1 MESCDLK
8 IIDKQ
13 KILIVHNFYQQQGGE
28 DSYIFKEKNLL
39 EQHGHIVILYT
50 KQNAE
55 IQNMSLRQKVMLPLN
70 SFFNLKVFN
79 DIRRIL
85 REEQVSIVHVHNT
98 LALIS
103 PSVYYAALFCKIP
116 VIQTIHNFRL
126 ICPSA
131 TLFHNGKIC
140 EDCLKKGLFMA
151 VKQKCYRKSRLETL
165 ICVSSLKIHRALG
178 IYKKINYICLTN
190 FNKEKLLQIN
200 HGKKI
205 YIDKN
210 KVFVKPILYGLQG
223 DYTNYR
229 TRQNIIVFFGRH
241 EKNKGVYTLVS
252 AWKAIDKFS
261 LIICGKGPETSNM
274 QRIVSKS
281 GISNIEF
288 RGYVTDKEK
297 EDLISKAFAVVIP
310 SMWYEGFPMT
320 ILESY
325 AYGTPIIGG
334 DIGNV
339 GNIILK
345 DHTGVTFKHDDA
357 EDLVKAVERL
367 EAINN
372 EEFSRHIYEIYN
384 KKYNSEENYRQLKHI
399 YDTVCGKKS
408 D

>member
-55 IQNMSLRQKVMLPLN
+55 IQNMSLRQKAMLPLN

-79 DIRRIL
+79 DIRRII

-103 PSVYYAALFCKIP
+103 PSVYYAALFCRIP

-126 ICPSA
+126 LCPSA
-131 TLFHNGKIC
+131 TLFFNGKVC
-140 EDCLKKGLFMA
+140 EDCLSKGLFMA
-151 VKQKCYRKSRLETL
+151 IKRKCYRNSRLETL
-165 ICVSSLKIHRALG
+165 ICVISLKIYRTLG
-178 IYKKINYICLTN
+178 VYKKNNYICLTD
-190 FNKEKLLQIN
+190 FNKKKLLQVN

-205 YIDKN
+205 YIDKK
-210 KVFVKPILYGLQG
+210 KVFVKSILSDLKGVQANYNARKDIILY
-223 DYTNYR
+223 
-229 TRQNIIVFFGRH
+229 FGRH
-241 EKNKGVYTLVS
+241 EKNKGIYTLIS
-252 AWKAIDKFS
+252 AWKSIDKYS
-261 LIICGKGPETSNM
+261 LIICGDGPETPNL
-274 QRIVSKS
+274 QRIVSTS
-281 GISNIEF
+281 GIRNIEF

-297 EDLISKAFAVVIP
+297 VDLISQSFAVIIP
-310 SMWYEGFPMT
+310 SLWYEGFPMT

-325 AYGTPIIGG
+325 AYGTPVIGS
-334 DIGNV
+334 DVGNV
-339 GNIILK
+339 GNIIL
-345 DHTGVTFKHDDA
+345 DDQTGVIFKHDDA
-357 EDLVKAVERL
+357 GDLVKAVERL
-367 EAINN
+367 EAMSN
-372 EEFSRHIYEIYN
+372 EEFSRHIYETYC
-384 KKYNSEENYRQLKHI
+384 KKYNPEENYRQLKHI
-399 YDTVCGKKS
+399 YDAVCRKKS